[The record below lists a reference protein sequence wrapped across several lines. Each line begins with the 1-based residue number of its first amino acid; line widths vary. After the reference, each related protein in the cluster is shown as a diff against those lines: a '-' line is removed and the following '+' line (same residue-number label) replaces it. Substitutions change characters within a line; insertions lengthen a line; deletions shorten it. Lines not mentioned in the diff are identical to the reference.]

1 MKRSTFDTVLSF
13 LLGFAWA
20 LLFVGAWLVFK
31 MTAIFGLPF
40 AFLSTLVFIFWI
52 LFCILLL
59 EGLNLYKERV
69 EALKEQTRLLRRIAG
84 LLEKEA

>member
-1 MKRSTFDTVLSF
+1 MKRGTFDTVLSF

-20 LLFVGAWLVFK
+20 MLFIGPWLVFK
-31 MTAIFGLPF
+31 TAVFFSLPF
-40 AFLSTLVFIFWI
+40 AFLATLLFIFWS

-59 EGLNLYKERV
+59 EGLNLYKERS
-69 EALKEQTRLLRRIAG
+69 EIQKEQTRLLRRIAG

>member
-1 MKRSTFDTVLSF
+1 MKRGTFDSVLSF

-20 LLFVGAWLVFK
+20 LLFIGAWLVFK
-31 MTAIFGLPF
+31 ITALFGLPL
-40 AFLSTLVFIFWI
+40 AFLATLVFIFWS

-59 EGLNLYKERV
+59 EGLNLYKERA
-69 EALKEQTRLLRRIAG
+69 ETLKEQTRLLRRIAG

>member
-1 MKRSTFDTVLSF
+1 MKRSTFDTLLSF

-20 LLFVGAWLVFK
+20 LLLPGSWLVFNI
-31 MTAIFGLPF
+31 TAIFGFPIALL
-40 AFLSTLVFIFWI
+40 ATI
-52 LFCILLL
+52 LFVFLILCAVLML

-69 EALKEQTRLLRRIAG
+69 ENQRRQTELLQRIAE

>member
-1 MKRSTFDTVLSF
+1 MKRGTFDTVLSF

-20 LLFVGAWLVFK
+20 MLFVGSWLVFK
-31 MTAIFGLPF
+31 ITALFGLPL
-40 AFLSTLVFIFWI
+40 AFLATLVFIFWS

-59 EGLNLYKERV
+59 EGLNLYKERT
-69 EALKEQTRLLRRIAG
+69 EAQKEQTRLLRRIAG

>member
-20 LLFVGAWLVFK
+20 LLFIGAWLVFK
-31 MTAIFGLPF
+31 MTAFFGLPF
-40 AFLSTLVFIFWI
+40 AFLATLVYIFWI
-52 LFCILLL
+52 LFSILML
-59 EGLNLYKERV
+59 EGVNLYKERA

>member
-1 MKRSTFDTVLSF
+1 MKRGTFDTLLSF

-20 LLFVGAWLVFK
+20 MLFLGAWLVFK
-31 MTAIFGLPF
+31 ITALFGFPV
-40 AFLSTLVFIFWI
+40 AFLSTLIFIFFS

-69 EALKEQTRLLRRIAG
+69 ETCKEQTRLLRRIAG
-84 LLEKEA
+84 RLEKES

>member
-1 MKRSTFDTVLSF
+1 MKRGTFDTILSF

-20 LLFVGAWLVFK
+20 LLVVGAWLVFK
-31 MTAIFGLPF
+31 ITALFGF
-40 AFLSTLVFIFWI
+40 AIAFLSTLVFVFWV
-52 LFCILLL
+52 LFAILLL

-69 EALKEQTRLLRRIAG
+69 EATKEQTRLLRRIAG

>member
-20 LLFVGAWLVFK
+20 MLFIGSLLIFK
-31 MTAIFGLPF
+31 ITAIFGLPIAFLATVIF
-40 AFLSTLVFIFWI
+40 AFWSLMS
-52 LFCILLL
+52 ILLL
-59 EGLNLYKERV
+59 EAINIYKERS
-69 EALKEQTRLLRRIAG
+69 ETLSEQTRLLRRIAG